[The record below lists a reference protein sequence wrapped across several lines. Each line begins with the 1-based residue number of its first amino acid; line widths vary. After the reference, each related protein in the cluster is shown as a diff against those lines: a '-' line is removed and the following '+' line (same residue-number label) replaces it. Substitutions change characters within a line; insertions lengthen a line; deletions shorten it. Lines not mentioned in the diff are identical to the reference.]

1 MLQRLAVLQENA
13 VLSEMDLHFSR
24 FIARLA
30 QSEDDNIPLS
40 AALTS
45 YMVAQGHVC
54 LDLKQFAGQLF
65 PANPETELPETARLQ
80 LPALNTW
87 LHSLQ
92 HSRVVGQKGDYKP
105 FILEETRLYLY
116 RYWDYE
122 QLLARQIHQ
131 RLTETDSLEQELN
144 QETLRLG
151 LHDLFHNS
159 TLPAGETDWQR
170 TVALQAVS
178 NRFCIISGGPGTGKT
193 TTVVKILAL
202 LLAQKTDLQ
211 IALVAPTGK
220 AAARLQEAITQNK
233 HRLSCSVEIKAKI
246 PQETSTIHRL
256 LGSIPNSPYFQR
268 NAQNPLP
275 YDVIVVDEASMVDLA
290 LMAKLVQAIQPHAR
304 LILLG
309 DKDQLASVEAGTVLG
324 DLCAVLDNP
333 PSHPILNKLSEN
345 IVLLRKSY
353 RFDDNSGIG
362 KVAHAVKT
370 GNAQGAL
377 NALKT
382 ADSNVQWFSLPI
394 NTRLQTAL
402 REQVIAGFS
411 HYLSLIN
418 QRSQDPQKIL
428 QAFDEFRILCA
439 LRKGMYGVEA
449 VNRVIEQILKAE
461 GLIKSYYPWYV
472 GRPIL
477 ITQNDY
483 TTHLYN
489 GDIGIVLWSQES
501 RNELQAYFPATD
513 GGEPRAFWLNR
524 LPEHETVYAM
534 TIHKSQ
540 GSEFDNVLLLLP
552 EQESPILTRE
562 LLYTG
567 ITRAKKT
574 VSIWGKEP
582 VFTKAVQARIL
593 RNSGLGEGLMSAHT
607 G

>member
-1 MLQRLAVLQENA
+1 MILQQHA
-13 VLSEMDLHFSR
+13 VLSEIDVHFGR

-30 QSEDDNIPLS
+30 QTTDENIMLS

-54 LDLKQFAGQLF
+54 LDLNLYANSLF
-65 PANPETELPETARLQ
+65 PNTTETELSDDNYLQ
-80 LPALNTW
+80 LPTLEQWKT
-87 LHSLQ
+87 SLQ
-92 HSRVVGQKGDYKP
+92 QSHVVGHLGEYKP
-105 FILEETRLYLY
+105 LILENNRLYLY

-122 QLLARQIHQ
+122 QLLAQQIHQ
-131 RLTETDSLEQELN
+131 RLYRASPAIDKQQLSIDIN
-144 QETLRLG
+144 N
-151 LHDLFHNS
+151 LFENK
-159 TLPAGETDWQR
+159 TTETDWQK
-170 TVALQAVS
+170 TAALQAVL
-178 NRFCIISGGPGTGKT
+178 NHFCIISGGPGTGKT

-202 LLAQKTDLQ
+202 LLAQQPELR

-233 HRLSCSVEIKAKI
+233 HRLACPTDIKSKI

-256 LGSIPNSPYFQR
+256 LGSIPNSPYFR
-268 NAQNPLP
+268 SNAKNSLP
-275 YDVIVVDEASMVDLA
+275 YDVVVVDEASMVDLA
-290 LMAKLVQAIQPHAR
+290 LMAKLAQAIQADAR
-304 LILLG
+304 WILLG
-309 DKDQLASVEAGTVLG
+309 DKDQLTSVEAGTVLG
-324 DLCAVLDNP
+324 DLCTVLEDVTIENTL
-333 PSHPILNKLSEN
+333 SKLSEN

-362 KVAHAVKT
+362 KVAHAVKA
-370 GNAQGAL
+370 GDGKGAL
-377 NALKT
+377 TALKT
-382 ADSNVQWFSLPI
+382 AGSNVRWHDLPVHSSLQ
-394 NTRLQTAL
+394 NAL
-402 REQVIAGFS
+402 HDSVVEGFS
-411 HYLSLIN
+411 RYLSVVN
-418 QRSQDPQKIL
+418 KDPQAVL

-439 LRKGMYGVEA
+439 LRRGLYGVES
-449 VNRVIEQILKAE
+449 VNRVVEQILKTA

-477 ITQNDY
+477 ITRNDY

-489 GDIGIVLWSQES
+489 GDIGVVLWSREV

-540 GSEFDNVLLLLP
+540 GSEFDKILMLLP

-567 ITRAKKT
+567 ITRAKKA
-574 VSIWGKEP
+574 VSIWGNEA
-582 VFTKAVQARIL
+582 VFSQAVQTRIQ
-593 RNSGLGEGLMSAHT
+593 RNSGMREALRALG
-607 G
+607 